1 MINCIRRGF
10 LQDLPQKRNHGET
23 DMGRFKEKMY
33 RFMYGRYGTDNLY
46 NFITYFTIVLI
57 LADIVVAAFV
67 PEGIV
72 QALISLAFM
81 ITIMLL
87 FIWNIYRTMS
97 RQIAKRRRE
106 NERYLKIKRAIKR
119 FFSGNTSKSTRTFNR
134 DDATYV
140 FRDCTKCGSTLRLPR
155 RVGKNKV
162 KCPRCSHSFYVKAKK
177 YNYKK
182 QR

>member
-1 MINCIRRGF
+1 
-10 LQDLPQKRNHGET
+10 
-23 DMGRFKEKMY
+23 
-33 RFMYGRYGTDNLY
+33 MYGRYGTDNLY

-67 PEGIV
+67 PEGMV

-140 FRDCTKCGSTLRLPR
+140 FRDCIKCGSTLRLPR